1 MFGANKFSGKNPTVL
16 RVVTAAVVG
25 LGTAVYSNSEADKR
39 QKSAQQA
46 QQQQSSLANAGS
58 SLIGG
63 YMTQQQSDLRLQQTQ
78 QASAQADPFA
88 QSRQLANQQ
97 LQALM
102 QSPGSMQNDPA
113 GQWAMQQGRQAV
125 DRSLAAKHMTAS
137 GNALTELTQ
146 WGQGLANQQY
156 NSRLGQLS
164 TMASQGS
171 NPVAAAQIMMQG
183 TGQAMGLQNSAQ
195 SQNIQGAQQL
205 GTAAGNAL
213 GGIGNAI
220 GGYSSGTDPYGGSPT
235 YSDPNASVWN
245 SPYANNQ
252 FATPQAGT
260 NLYDTSGGYSTGVN
274 PGGYSGLGY
283 GDSTSMFSF

>member
-1 MFGANKFSGKNPTVL
+1 MFGNKFGGKNPTVF

-25 LGTAVYSNSEADKR
+25 LGTAVYSSSEADKR
-39 QKSAQQA
+39 QKSAQQS
-46 QQQQSSLANAGS
+46 QQQSQQGGVGGA
-58 SLIGG
+58 IGG
-63 YMTQQQSDLRLQQTQ
+63 LASAYETQQQSKTMMGATN
-78 QASAQADPFA
+78 QAVQEADPFA

-102 QSPGSMQNDPA
+102 QNPGSMQNDPA
-113 GQWAMQQGRQAV
+113 GQWAMQQGGQAV
-125 DRSLAAKHMTAS
+125 DRSLASKHQTAS

-164 TMASQGS
+164 SMASQGAS
-171 NPVAAAQIMMQG
+171 PAAAAQARLQG
-183 TGQAMGLQNSAQ
+183 TGQATGLQGQASGQAINSAQ
-195 SQNIQGAQQL
+195 NL
-205 GTAAGNAL
+205 GNSIGGAL

-220 GGYSSGTDPYGGSPT
+220 GGYSSGTDSGSST

-252 FATPQAGT
+252 FSAPQAGT
-260 NLYDTSGGYSTGVN
+260 SLYDTGGGYSTGAN

>member
-1 MFGANKFSGKNPTVL
+1 MFGANKFGGKNPTVL

-39 QKSAQQA
+39 QKSAIQA
-46 QQQQSSLANAGS
+46 QQSSMSGAVGGLASA
-58 SLIGG
+58 
-63 YMTQQQSDLRLQQTQ
+63 YMTQQQSDAMMGATN
-78 QASAQADPFA
+78 QAVQEADPFA

-156 NSRLGQLS
+156 NSRLGQLAS
-164 TMASQGS
+164 MASQGAS
-171 NPVAAAQIMMQG
+171 PAVAAQARLQG
-183 TGQAMGLQNSAQ
+183 TGQAVGLSGQASGQAINSAQ
-195 SQNIQGAQQL
+195 NLGNSIGGAI
-205 GTAAGNAL
+205 

-220 GGYSSGTDPYGGSPT
+220 GGYSSGSSTPSNYT
-235 YSDPNASVWN
+235 DPNASVWN
-245 SPYANNQ
+245 SPYANSY
-252 FATPQAGT
+252 FSTPQAGT
-260 NLYDTSGGYSTGVN
+260 NLYDTGGGYSTGGN
-274 PGGYSGLGY
+274 PGGYTGLGY

>member
-1 MFGANKFSGKNPTVL
+1 MFGANKFGGKNPTVL

-25 LGTAVYSNSEADKR
+25 LGTAVYSNSAADKR

-46 QQQQSSLANAGS
+46 QQSSMSGAVGGLASA
-58 SLIGG
+58 
-63 YMTQQQSDLRLQQTQ
+63 YMTQQQSDTMMGATD
-78 QASAQADPFA
+78 QAVQEADPFA

-102 QSPGSMQNDPA
+102 QNPGSMQNDPA
-113 GQWAMQQGRQAV
+113 GQWAMQQGQQAV
-125 DRSLAAKHMTAS
+125 DRSLAAKHQTAS

-164 TMASQGS
+164 AMASQGAS
-171 NPVAAAQIMMQG
+171 PAAAAQARLQG
-183 TGQAMGLQNSAQ
+183 TGQAVGLSGQASGQAINSAQ
-195 SQNIQGAQQL
+195 NI
-205 GTAAGNAL
+205 GNGIGSAL

-220 GGYSSGTDPYGGSPT
+220 GGYSSGTSAGSST

-260 NLYDTSGGYSTGVN
+260 NLYDMGGGYSTGGD
-274 PGGYSGLGY
+274 PGGYTGLGY

>member
-1 MFGANKFSGKNPTVL
+1 MFGANKFGGKNPTVY

-46 QQQQSSLANAGS
+46 QQQSSIPGA
-58 SLIGG
+58 IGG
-63 YMTQQQSDLRLQQTQ
+63 FASAYATQQQSDAMMQATQT
-78 QASAQADPFA
+78 ASAQADPFA
-88 QSRQLANQQ
+88 QSRTMANQQ
-97 LQALM
+97 LQSLM
-102 QSPGSMQNDPA
+102 KNPGSMQNDPA
-113 GQWAMQQGRQAV
+113 GQWAMQQGGQAV
-125 DRSLAAKHMTAS
+125 DRSLAAKHQTAS

-156 NSRLGQLS
+156 NSRLGQLFQ
-164 TMASQGS
+164 MGSQGS
-171 NPVAAAQIMMQG
+171 SPAQAAQITMNG
-183 TGQAMGLQNSAQ
+183 TAQAVGLQGQASGQAINSAQ
-195 SQNIQGAQQL
+195 NLGGAV
-205 GTAAGNAL
+205 GSAI

-220 GGYSSGTDPYGGSPT
+220 GGYSSGTDPYGGSST

-252 FATPQAGT
+252 FSTPQTGT
-260 NLYDTSGGYSTGVN
+260 NLYDTSGGYSTGAN